1 MPVPAPLPE
10 PAPRAA
16 SPAVSA
22 RTLDQTSILRGLY
35 RFTANEATFEDCVSG
50 ARLPVAQEGAN
61 VVLESA
67 YLRLFAGGGNDAAV
81 LATIAGRVLP
91 RAAPDGRVRNS
102 LVVDGFL
109 SLGGDACPSN
119 APAPLAVVP
128 GSTAPPAP
136 ENTR

>member
-1 MPVPAPLPE
+1 
-10 PAPRAA
+10 
-16 SPAVSA
+16 
-22 RTLDQTSILRGLY
+22 LY
-35 RFTANEATFEDCVSG
+35 RIAANVATFEDCVSG

-67 YLRLFAGGGNDAAV
+67 YLRLFAGGGNDPV

-91 RAAPDGRVRNS
+91 RPAPNGGVRNS

-109 SLGGDACPSN
+109 SLGGDACPST
-119 APAPLAVVP
+119 APAPPAAAP